1 MAISHSSRSSPTA
14 IGVTASDLE
23 VDGGTLSVDQTNN
36 RVGIGTTAPG
46 CDLHVNNE
54 SGATEVRFDAEAGEV
69 VTLNLQ
75 QGGGNVG
82 TLQVGAGGEFVIQ
95 NQSNNK
101 DIIFKAKD
109 AGTTYK
115 AITIDASEMEVIIND
130 GHEPTIDFRVEG
142 DTNTHML
149 FVDSSEESVIIDGS
163 TTHGASLIVDG
174 DAAAIAV
181 KEMADAPSTDIAT
194 FGQIWVK
201 TATTNQLYFTTDAG
215 DDIQLTS
222 GTAVAGGGGAASDD
236 ESLILHMQVFA

>member
-1 MAISHSSRSSPTA
+1 MGGFFNRFDATKVS
-14 IGVTASDLE
+14 VTASDLE
-23 VDGGTLSVDQTNN
+23 VDGGTLSVDEVNN

-69 VTLNLQ
+69 VTLNMQ

-101 DIIFKAKD
+101 DIVFKAKD
-109 AGTTYK
+109 NNVTYK

-149 FVDSSEESVIIDGS
+149 FVDSSEDSVIIDGS
-163 TTHGASLIVDG
+163 TVHAASFVVDG
-174 DAAAIAV
+174 DASAIAL
-181 KEMADAPSTDIAT
+181 KEMADAPADVAA
-194 FGQIWVK
+194 FGQIWVN
-201 TATTNQLYFTTDAG
+201 TATPNELYFTTDAG

-222 GTAVAGGGGAASDD
+222 GTAVAGGGADANDVSA
-236 ESLILHMQVFA
+236 IIATQVFS